1 MHPSATEIKPIIF
14 PTLNSKQKGIRGAG
28 DLGLSSYKL
37 SRKIL
42 KLQQN
47 GKS

>member
-1 MHPSATEIKPIIF
+1 MQKTPIIF
-14 PTLNSKQKGIRGAG
+14 LIPNSKQKGIRGVG
-28 DLGLSSYKL
+28 DLGLSSHKL

-47 GKS
+47 AKS

>member
-1 MHPSATEIKPIIF
+1 MQIKPTVF
-14 PTLNSKQKGIRGAG
+14 LTPNSKQKGIRGAG
-28 DLGLSSYKL
+28 DLGLSFHKL

-47 GKS
+47 ARS